1 MKVIL
6 NKDFS
11 TLGEEGDVV
20 EVKSG
25 YARNYLLPQNI
36 AVLNT
41 KSNQSYFKAK
51 AGAIE
56 KRKEE
61 KRLAARSL
69 KEKLASYEIKV
80 VLPTGD
86 NGRLFGSVTS
96 VMIQDILQKDGIEIE
111 RKRIEVPSHAIKTV
125 GTYTFNIALYGGE
138 DVSVKLIVEAE
149 PKKESSKEVK
159 KPRHQKAEEK
169 VSEAQ
174 EEQKEAEE
182 AKASEESAPVEE
194 STTQEEVAT
203 SEEPTDSTEA

>member
-6 NKDFS
+6 NKDFAS
-11 TLGEEGDVV
+11 LGEEGDVV

-41 KSNQSYFKAK
+41 KANQSYFKAK

-56 KRKEE
+56 KCKEE

-69 KEKLASYEIKV
+69 KEKLSSYEIKV
-80 VLPTGD
+80 VLPTGE

-111 RKRIEVPSHAIKTV
+111 RKRIEVPSHSIKTV
-125 GTYTFNIALYGGE
+125 GHYTFNISLYGGE
-138 DVSVKLIVEAE
+138 EVSVKLIVEAE
-149 PKKESSKEVK
+149 PKKETSKDQK
-159 KPRHQKAEEK
+159 KPRRAKDEVKE
-169 VSEAQ
+169 VEVEPTSESVDVESAGN
-174 EEQKEAEE
+174 
-182 AKASEESAPVEE
+182 KASEETP
-194 STTQEEVAT
+194 
-203 SEEPTDSTEA
+203 STEA